1 MTATTTATISAASS
15 VPQRLRRVV
24 VLLVIPAIALCALA
38 LAGNARADGS
48 TLPPDPSAAA
58 PSGTA
63 QDSSSATTD
72 QGALAGA
79 NATQQQPSNV
89 VNSTRVDSPGDNG
102 AIAQTNTAQ
111 GQAAAANGSA
121 TTQEGGSPSSAN
133 GGEGDQGTEV
143 AAATQQAAAAIASAI
158 QQGAQNIVIQ
168 IRINSPGDN
177 GAINQSNIANAGAGA
192 VNASETSQGNASGA
206 AAPTSEDQSAP
217 DGASGAAPP
226 VQTDPPAQPPV
237 SGVSVDPRQAY
248 ATKATAR
255 PRAFAARAGLSQA
268 HATTAPNR
276 PRVESPQKREEHAA
290 AAGSTRPPAAGAHRG
305 QVQVAPAQA
314 VPTRAAAAPVSTID
328 PQHPASPAAAPMQHG
343 AAAAASGGRAAAARV
358 FNRIAGSAPVAAE
371 SLDQVSNAVV
381 LTLVAL
387 IVGVL
392 FFLAY
397 TYAPPALRASGL
409 WLRLRP

>member
-1 MTATTTATISAASS
+1 MSAASS
-15 VPQRLRRVV
+15 VPQRLRRVLF
-24 VLLVIPAIALCALA
+24 LLVIPALALCALA

-48 TLPPDPSAAA
+48 TSPPDPSAAA
-58 PSGTA
+58 PSGA
-63 QDSSSATTD
+63 APDSSSATTD

-102 AIAQTNTAQ
+102 AITQTNTAQ

-121 TTQEGGSPSSAN
+121 TTQAGGSPSSP
-133 GGEGDQGTEV
+133 GGGGGDQGSQLD
-143 AAATQQAAAAIASAI
+143 AATQQAAAAIASAI

-177 GAINQSNIANAGAGA
+177 GPINQTNTANAGAGA
-192 VNASETSQGNASGA
+192 VNASQTSQGSGADA
-206 AAPTSEDQSAP
+206 AAPTREDGSTP
-217 DGASGAAPP
+217 DSGSPASGA
-226 VQTDPPAQPPV
+226 TPPAAPAEPPA
-237 SGVSVDPRQAY
+237 SAPAAELRQAY
-248 ATKATAR
+248 AT
-255 PRAFAARAGLSQA
+255 
-268 HATTAPNR
+268 TAPTR
-276 PRVESPQKREEHAA
+276 PRVESQQTRHEHAA

-305 QVQVAPAQA
+305 QLQVAPAQA
-314 VPTRAAAAPVSTID
+314 VPTRTAAAPVSTID
-328 PQHPASPAAAPMQHG
+328 PHPASRAAAPMQHG
-343 AAAAASGGRAAAARV
+343 AAAAASGVRSAARV
-358 FNRIAGSAPVAAE
+358 FNRIAGPAPVAAE

-392 FFLAY
+392 FFVAY

-409 WLRLRP
+409 WLRLRH

>member
-1 MTATTTATISAASS
+1 MSAASS

-24 VLLVIPAIALCALA
+24 FLLVIPAIALCALA

-63 QDSSSATTD
+63 QDSSSATID
-72 QGALAGA
+72 QAALAGA

-102 AIAQTNTAQ
+102 AIAQSNTAQ

-121 TTQEGGSPSSAN
+121 TTQEGGSPSSAS
-133 GGEGDQGTEV
+133 GGEGDQGTEI

-177 GAINQSNIANAGAGA
+177 GPINQSNIANAGAGA
-192 VNASETSQGNASGA
+192 VNASQTSQGSGA
-206 AAPTSEDQSAP
+206 GAAVPAQDGSAP
-217 DGASGAAPP
+217 DTGSPASGAAPP
-226 VQTDPPAQPPV
+226 ATPAEPPASAPPAELRQAYSTTAPARPRPV
-237 SGVSVDPRQAY
+237 AAATGPRQAN
-248 ATKATAR
+248 
-255 PRAFAARAGLSQA
+255 
-268 HATTAPNR
+268 ATTTPSR
-276 PRVESPQKREEHAA
+276 PRVESQQTRHEHAA

-314 VPTRAAAAPVSTID
+314 VPTRAAAAPVSTTD
-328 PQHPASPAAAPMQHG
+328 PHPASPAADPLRHG

-392 FFLAY
+392 FFVAY
-397 TYAPPALRASGL
+397 TYAPPALRASGS
-409 WLRLRP
+409 WLRLRH